1 MFKALRSSLVAVA
14 LLSTVV
20 FSSPAFAGMVS
31 TPKQAAADAHRE
43 AAKELLK
50 ARLTD
55 SGLNGAS
62 YEEQLNKLST
72 EDLTIL
78 AGHVEATRSA
88 GGVLIAVLIAAVVV
102 AVVVIVVL
110 ETFYPWK

>member
-14 LLSTVV
+14 LLSTVIL
-20 FSSPAFAGMVS
+20 STPAFAGMVS
-31 TPKQAAADAHRE
+31 TPKQAAADAQRE

-50 ARLTD
+50 ARLTE

-62 YEEQLNKLST
+62 CEEQLNKLST
-72 EDLTIL
+72 EDLTVL
-78 AGHVEATRSA
+78 AGHVQATRNA
-88 GGVLIAVLIAAVVV
+88 GGVGIAIAVAAAVVV
-102 AVVVIVVL
+102 IVVVVVL